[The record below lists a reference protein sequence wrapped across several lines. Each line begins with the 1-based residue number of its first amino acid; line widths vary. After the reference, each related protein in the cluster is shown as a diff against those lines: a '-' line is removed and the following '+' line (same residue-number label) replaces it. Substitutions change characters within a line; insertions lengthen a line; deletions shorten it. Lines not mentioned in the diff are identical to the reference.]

1 MPFFVL
7 LLSFMCILRRRKKK
21 GSYCT
26 GLWDHNRKS
35 SFIHSFIH
43 SLTLSS
49 PPIPC
54 VGCMCTDRHSSK
66 RGKCSKSYRLSV
78 ISFESSR
85 SEMKPIILKRV
96 RRNDL
101 RPRTIARLFNPFQS
115 VPFPPLLPSWSSY
128 TSFTLGLNDGRYG
141 VSWMVVLLTIFFCSN
156 CLVFVVFSWMSVLL
170 FFFF

>member
-1 MPFFVL
+1 MSGSAL
-7 LLSFMCILRRRKKK
+7 TRRRKKDLIAL
-21 GSYCT
+21 GYETTTAS
-26 GLWDHNRKS
+26 HH
-35 SFIHSFIH
+35 SFIHSFTH
-43 SLTLSS
+43 SLSLRPRS
-49 PPIPC
+49 PAW
-54 VGCMCTDRHSSK
+54 VVCTDRHSSK

-128 TSFTLGLNDGRYG
+128 TSFMLGLNDGRFG
-141 VSWMVVLLTIFFCSN
+141 VS
-156 CLVFVVFSWMSVLL
+156 
-170 FFFF
+170 